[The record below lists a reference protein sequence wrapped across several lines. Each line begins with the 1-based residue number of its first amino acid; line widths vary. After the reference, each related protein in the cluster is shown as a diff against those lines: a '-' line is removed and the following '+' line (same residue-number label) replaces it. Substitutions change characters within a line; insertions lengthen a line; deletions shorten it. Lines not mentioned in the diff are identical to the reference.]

1 MTQELQVM
9 CVIVSVNNGLIVLA
23 LMGAKNMSVIFV
35 VIKIMSLNILQQL
48 FVLNDF
54 FGLPNYYFF
63 NLCVF
68 SFNRTS
74 NDNSVVT
81 FIRSEECV

>member
-1 MTQELQVM
+1 ML
-9 CVIVSVNNGLIVLA
+9 SVNNGLIVLA

-48 FVLNDF
+48 FVLKDF
-54 FGLPNYYFF
+54 FGLPNYHFF

-68 SFNRTS
+68 SFNITS
-74 NDNSVVT
+74 NN
-81 FIRSEECV
+81 

>member
-1 MTQELQVM
+1 ML
-9 CVIVSVNNGLIVLA
+9 SVNNGLIVLA

-48 FVLNDF
+48 FVLNYF

-74 NDNSVVT
+74 NN
-81 FIRSEECV
+81 